1 MPLKT
6 FHNLTEHRKMEILN
20 TAIEEFAMNDYQS
33 ASISNVVKKLDISK
47 GGFYRY
53 FKDKKDVYLYLLDT
67 ILNLRL
73 ANTGELL
80 DDTEIDFFESLITNI
95 SLSIRFDLEHPMYS
109 SFLYNALQE
118 RNSNVLGNIQ
128 LGLKKKLM
136 ASVQK
141 AIMKQSGAGN
151 IRNDVSLETMS
162 FLIVEVHFSILEYLS
177 LKFDLNIREN
187 IRLKNPVNSLPDNN
201 IKKIVQDFVSLLKT
215 GISKP

>member
-1 MPLKT
+1 
-6 FHNLTEHRKMEILN
+6 MEILN